1 MILDRLETYDGHTI
15 YWVHET
21 GENTIYEEDL
31 FHCEYNLMDFIS
43 EKLRGGDWD
52 IDDIVN
58 HCECDID
65 LIDLHREVLLEESE
79 YIYRYSYNEY
89 FKGISDND
97 LIEMCQEYITSD
109 KNKVNKFVIGI
120 DINKEDVESIE
131 NGDNMGL
138 VISILESKIAFDI
151 GIVISGS

>member
-1 MILDRLETYDGHTI
+1 MILDRLEPHDGHTI
-15 YWVHET
+15 YWVHES

-31 FHCEYNLMDFIS
+31 FHCEYNFMDFIS
-43 EKLRGGDWD
+43 DKLRSGDWD

-65 LIDLHREVLLEESE
+65 LIDLHKEVLLEESE

-97 LIEMCQEYITSD
+97 LIEMCQEYD
-109 KNKVNKFVIGI
+109 I
-120 DINKEDVESIE
+120 DNIRYGQE
-131 NGDNMGL
+131 NNMDL
-138 VISILESKIAFDI
+138 VISILENNIK
-151 GIVISGS
+151 GIEIES